1 MNGRTGANEHK
12 ATSSGTL
19 RDAVKKRDPGTG
31 KAARERRGRVRL
43 LWRRRPTYLQS
54 TGLARPGGTH
64 AGHGCARM
72 IVAPLSGPAVLCRH
86 VCGYSLPGFTCCI
99 SLFSSLSPFPSGS
112 VFFTFVP
119 SCRAFLL
126 AGGESKWNQYAEE
139 LFLFYLRGVVPR
151 FAPGCA
157 ADSGRERPRRLP
169 KPAFGRRLADS

>member
-112 VFFTFVP
+112 VFFLP
-119 SCRAFLL
+119 
-126 AGGESKWNQYAEE
+126 
-139 LFLFYLRGVVPR
+139 LFHPVEPFYLLEGNR
-151 FAPGCA
+151 
-157 ADSGRERPRRLP
+157 SGINTRKSCFFSIFE
-169 KPAFGRRLADS
+169 A